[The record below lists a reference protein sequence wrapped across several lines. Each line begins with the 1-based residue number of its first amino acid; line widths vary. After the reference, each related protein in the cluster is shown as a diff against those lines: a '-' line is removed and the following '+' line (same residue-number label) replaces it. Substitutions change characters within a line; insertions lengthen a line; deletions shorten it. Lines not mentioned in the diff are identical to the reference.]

1 MALLRAPATSWALV
15 PQAAASPLAR
25 PTPGSTLSPSAPTR
39 GARPGAPRAA
49 WRWGQAGP
57 ASPVGRNDLAWGKR
71 VVPGFL
77 QQKMVTELSPAG
89 RPPLPLAPRWAG
101 KWPFRSAAEPASREF
116 AQMLSF
122 YLTCRGVMGKGTL
135 AQMHLEG
142 LDSVAMPGGTFSVT
156 ESQGRENFQPLPL
169 IS

>member
-15 PQAAASPLAR
+15 PQAAVSPLAR

-101 KWPFRSAAEPASREF
+101 EMAVPLRSRASFE
-116 AQMLSF
+116 
-122 YLTCRGVMGKGTL
+122 GVCTDVVILFDLPRCDGKG
-135 AQMHLEG
+135 
-142 LDSVAMPGGTFSVT
+142 
-156 ESQGRENFQPLPL
+156 NFGSNAP
-169 IS
+169 